1 MLRRMHD
8 HRRSLAILLFLFAAA
23 GTPEMRRLL
32 TGSVDLV
39 RDPDGRAR
47 TTSGAPR

>member
-8 HRRSLAILLFLFAAA
+8 HRRSFAIFLFVFAAA

-32 TGSVDLV
+32 VGSIEPV
-39 RDPDGRAR
+39 RAPDGRTRIFA
-47 TTSGAPR
+47 GAPR